1 MVGMRARI
9 ADIEGFVE
17 RDGVR
22 VFYEVY
28 GSGPVTILVLP
39 TWSVLHSAHG
49 RFQLVDLS
57 RHYRVVTFDG
67 RGNGRSDRPKG
78 RAAYAGEEFVR
89 DAVAVLDATGT
100 ERAVVVACSL
110 ATSWLLRLAAEH
122 PDRVVGAIA
131 SGTNLPLAPAHDR
144 PEVGPFSEPYRS
156 TQGWAKF
163 NADYWRTDYEDF
175 LRFFFSQVWTEPHS
189 DHLIETCTGYG
200 LETTPETII
209 DTVGTNPMTGT
220 DAIELIRRT
229 RCPWLVV
236 HGDGDELQPHSR
248 AERLAEEAKGTLVSM
263 AGADHCSGNRDPV
276 RFNLLIREFI
286 EEILPWR
293 PKRRTWTRAQA
304 RPRRVLMVP
313 GGAGL
318 GTVRRDLRIADALR
332 RRRPD
337 LRVEWLAAEPA
348 RAMLSAYG
356 AAIHPASAGLPS
368 MAQHFEHAA
377 RDYEL
382 DDFAAWRGSD
392 EVDFLDFMILN
403 DLVKDEPFDLVV
415 ADGARG
421 IDHHLHENP
430 ELKRFAYAWV
440 TDVVGWLP
448 ETDADDRRRY
458 LVADANAEMLEQ
470 LERYPRVRD
479 RALFLGDLEDLPDR
493 SFGEELPGI
502 REWARDRFV
511 WTGPISGFE
520 RGDLKDRGTLRELLG
535 YAADERVCIVTA
547 GGTAIGRGL
556 IERFLE
562 AVPALEER
570 VPGLRMIVAAGPRI
584 DTAALRAPPH
594 VEVHG
599 YLHNLHLHLAAADL
613 AVVAGGGTT
622 PLDLLAAGRPF
633 VWVPL
638 RCHTVQR
645 QHVAHRIQRRGG
657 PSPTD
662 YDELSAV
669 TLASAVAGLLSAEMH
684 YNPIPDD
691 RLDQTADRLAE
702 LI

>member
-1 MVGMRARI
+1 MRARI
-9 ADIEGFVE
+9 ADVEGYIE

-22 VFYEVY
+22 VFYELY

-67 RGNGRSDRPKG
+67 RGNGRSDRPRG
-78 RAAYAGEEFVR
+78 RAAYSGEEFVR

-110 ATSWLLRLAAEH
+110 ATYWLLRLAAEH
-122 PDRVVGAIA
+122 PDRVLGAVA
-131 SGTNLPLAPAHDR
+131 SGTNLPLGPGHTR
-144 PEVGPFSEPYRS
+144 PEIGPFTEPYRS

-175 LRFFFSQVWTEPHS
+175 LRFFFSRVWTEPHS
-189 DHLIETCTGYG
+189 DHLIDTCTAYG
-200 LETTPETII
+200 LETTPETLI
-209 DTVGTNPMTGT
+209 DTVGTNPMTEAE
-220 DAIELIRRT
+220 AIELIRRT

-236 HGDGDELQPHSR
+236 HGDGDELQPHAR
-248 AERLAEEAKGTLVSM
+248 ARRLAEEAEGSLMTM
-263 AGADHCSGNRDPV
+263 AGAGHCSGNRDPV
-276 RFNLLIREFI
+276 RFNLLIREFV

-293 PKRRTWTRAQA
+293 PKHRTWTRAKA
-304 RPRRVLMVP
+304 RPRKVLLVP

-318 GTVRRDLRIADALR
+318 GTVRRDLKIADALR
-332 RRRPD
+332 KRKPD

-348 RAMLSAYG
+348 RTMLSAYG
-356 AAIHPASAGLPS
+356 AVMHPASDWLPS
-368 MAQHFEHAA
+368 LGNHFEHAA
-377 RDYEL
+377 RDHEL
-382 DDFAAWRGSD
+382 DDFAEWRDSD
-392 EVDFLDFMILN
+392 EFQFLEFMILN
-403 DLVKDEPFDLVV
+403 DLVKDEPIDLVI

-440 TDVVGWLP
+440 TDVIGWLP
-448 ETDADDRRRY
+448 EADANDRRRY

-479 RALFLGDLEDLPDR
+479 RALFLGKIEDLPEG
-493 SFGEELPGI
+493 SFGDELPGI
-502 REWARDRFV
+502 REWSRGRFT

-520 RGDLKDRGTLRELLG
+520 RGDLQNRLALRERLG
-535 YAADERVCIVTA
+535 YAPDERVCLVTT
-547 GGTAIGRGL
+547 GGTAIGRSL
-556 IERFLE
+556 IERCLE
-562 AVPALEER
+562 AVPALKAR
-570 VPGLRMIVAAGPRI
+570 VPRLRMIVAAGPCI
-584 DTAALRAPPH
+584 DIAALEAPASAELH
-594 VEVHG
+594 R
-599 YLHNLHLHLAAADL
+599 YLHDLHLHLAAADV

-622 PLDLLAAGRPF
+622 ALELLAAGRPF

-638 RCHTVQR
+638 RRHAVQH
-645 QHVAHRIQRRGG
+645 QYVAYRLHRRGG

-662 YDELSAV
+662 YEELSPEA
-669 TLASAVAGLLSAEMH
+669 LASAVAGRLSTETH
-684 YNPIPDD
+684 YDPILDD
-691 RLDQTADRLAE
+691 GVDHTADRLAE
-702 LI
+702 LL